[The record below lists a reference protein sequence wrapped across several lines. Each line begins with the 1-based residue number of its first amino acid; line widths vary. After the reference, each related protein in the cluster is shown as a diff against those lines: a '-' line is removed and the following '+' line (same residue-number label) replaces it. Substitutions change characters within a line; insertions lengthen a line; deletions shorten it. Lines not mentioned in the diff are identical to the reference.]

1 MLSSL
6 CHQAEGERLHG
17 ESEGRYIQSLLGNG
31 AKHTSKV
38 DGNCRKSQL
47 QSTLKSFQ
55 QALATAKAHHNRV
68 EQVNILKRIGL
79 IHCSLGEYA
88 WGIKCLEQ
96 ALQIAAAIANPTS
109 TGVILNYL
117 GAAYRQTGQECR
129 ALRVYLQALRIFK
142 KLGNQTV
149 VARILNRLG
158 EIYKS
163 LGEAESALIA
173 CRQAL
178 QTFQDLGHLSD
189 GEGATLHNMGEVY
202 LQLGRPR
209 QAIALFKQ
217 ALFIRQ
223 KIRHYNSEAMTLE
236 SIGTAYVQLNQE
248 LRGLEF
254 YQRALKIRQDLGTLP
269 HSLARN
275 LNYIGAV
282 YYKLGNYSLA
292 IQHHLKAVGILQSC
306 DRTSNNTIFLWDT
319 GNSEKLLHHLV
330 SVYESLDLHKQ
341 GVKCYHQALDIVR
354 TFGINAGEEAIWN
367 YFAQEIRAASSG
379 MEILV

>member
-1 MLSSL
+1 MSFSL
-6 CHQAEGERLHG
+6 CHQAEGERLYG
-17 ESEGRYIQSLLGNG
+17 EGEGRYIQTSLGDG
-31 AKHTSKV
+31 AKSTSKV
-38 DGNCRKSQL
+38 DGNFRKNQL
-47 QSTLKSFQ
+47 QSTLKTFQ
-55 QALATAKAHHNRV
+55 QALATAKTHHNRV

-96 ALQIAAAIANPTS
+96 ALRIAGAIANPTS

-117 GAAYRQTGQECR
+117 GAAYRQTGQEGR
-129 ALRVYLQALRIFK
+129 ALRVYLQALTIFK
-142 KLGNQTV
+142 KLGNKTV
-149 VARILNRLG
+149 VAR
-158 EIYKS
+158 IYKS
-163 LGEAESALIA
+163 LGEAESALLA

-178 QTFQDLGHLSD
+178 QTFQDLGHLPD
-189 GEGATLHNMGEVY
+189 GEGAALHNIGEVY

-223 KIRHYNSEAMTLE
+223 KIRQYNSEAATLE

-248 LRGLEF
+248 LRALEF
-254 YQRALKIRQDLGTLP
+254 YQRALKIRQDVGMLP

-292 IQHHLKAVGILQSC
+292 IHYHLKAVAILQAC
-306 DRTSNNTIFLWDT
+306 DRTSSNTIFLWDT
-319 GNSEKLLHHLV
+319 GNSEKLLHYLV
-330 SVYESLDLHKQ
+330 SVYESLGLHER

-354 TFGINAGEEAIWN
+354 TFGINASEEAIWN
-367 YFAQEIRAASSG
+367 YFDQEH
-379 MEILV
+379 L